1 MCLSG
6 CRRCNCRL
14 RGKRCSGS
22 TDARQINLE
31 CRSLAGLAVNPNEA
45 FALLNNSVDGREA
58 KASAFRSLRCKEGL
72 EDMSLCLGVHASTG
86 IADGEHHVFTGF
98 KWGMQAG
105 VAFVEDNICSLD
117 GEFAAVGHGIELIHG
132 QVNDYLLA
140 LAWVG
145 LY

>member
-72 EDMSLCLGVHASTG
+72 EDVSLCLGVRASAG
-86 IADGEHHVFTGF
+86 IGGGRRHVFTGS
-98 KWGMQAG
+98 KRCVQA
-105 VAFVEDNICSLD
+105 AEACVEEN
-117 GEFAAVGHGIELIHG
+117 
-132 QVNDYLLA
+132 
-140 LAWVG
+140 
-145 LY
+145 

>member
-58 KASAFRSLRCKEGL
+58 KASAFRSLRCKEGRSEEHTSELQSHSDLVCRLLL
-72 EDMSLCLGVHASTG
+72 EKKKKDETKA
-86 IADGEHHVFTGF
+86 
-98 KWGMQAG
+98 
-105 VAFVEDNICSLD
+105 
-117 GEFAAVGHGIELIHG
+117 
-132 QVNDYLLA
+132 
-140 LAWVG
+140 
-145 LY
+145 